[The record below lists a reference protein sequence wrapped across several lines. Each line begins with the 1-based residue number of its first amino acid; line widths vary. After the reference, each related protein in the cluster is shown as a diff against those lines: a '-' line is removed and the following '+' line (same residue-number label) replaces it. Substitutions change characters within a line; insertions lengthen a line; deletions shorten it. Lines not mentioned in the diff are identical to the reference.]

1 MEYPHSN
8 KAYHIHA
15 YKHVQITYLD
25 IVLKM
30 SQIFLK
36 IICQHSYG
44 FNYGYNSGGP
54 HLIEECIDPHIII

>member
-15 YKHVQITYLD
+15 YKHVQTTYLD

-30 SQIFLK
+30 FQIFRN
-36 IICQHSYG
+36 IICQHLYG
-44 FNYGYNSGGP
+44 FNYGYNSGG
-54 HLIEECIDPHIII
+54 LTL

>member
-15 YKHVQITYLD
+15 YKHVQTTYLD

-30 SQIFLK
+30 FQIFLN
-36 IICQHSYG
+36 IICQHLYG
-44 FNYGYNSGGP
+44 FNYGYNSGG
-54 HLIEECIDPHIII
+54 LTL